1 MWPEA
6 LSRRSSGARYLL
18 AGENRTYAEF
28 FRLLAARTGC
38 RPLLI
43 PIPDWLLLA
52 VGAVGDLLA
61 WAGVKSEISRANM
74 RILCI
79 GNYYSNTKSRRG
91 LHLRYRPLSEA
102 VDEAVGWF
110 RLRGMLQTERR

>member
-1 MWPEA
+1 M
-6 LSRRSSGARYLL
+6 
-18 AGENRTYAEF
+18 
-28 FRLLAARTGC
+28 
-38 RPLLI
+38 I
-43 PIPDWLLLA
+43 PIPDWLLL
-52 VGAVGDLLA
+52 AVGDLLA

-74 RILCI
+74 RILCV